1 MKTLDDLSKEDREEY
16 LNSCYCETIEMFLM
30 RKKMYETEMKRL
42 GTYGDPK
49 GKKGISIPGAFVGN
63 MDGAIVG
70 TPWVGC
76 SGSFQFV
83 DEKALKIFK
92 NILYESVFKDKI
104 NKINN
109 IGSLTQKDIE
119 EAAKITSEFRENYYK
134 NNKQNDDDFF
144 EEF

>member
-49 GKKGISIPGAFVGN
+49 GEKGISIPGAFVGN
-63 MDGAIVG
+63 MPGAIVG
-70 TPWVGC
+70 KPMVGC
-76 SGSFQFV
+76 LGSFKFV
-83 DEKALKIFK
+83 DEKALEIFK
-92 NILYESVFKDKI
+92 D
-104 NKINN
+104 KINN

-144 EEF
+144 EEL